1 MKIFHLITSIDNGG
15 AENHLAS
22 LVKEQIKKNEVTVIY
37 LKGND
42 YWKKKL
48 LFKGVRVIRFN
59 LENIANIVKLF
70 LTIYKINKLI
80 SEKKPEIVHSHLSSM
95 ELIGA
100 ILKFISNNQFKFIV
114 TKHLDSFF
122 LEASNGQN
130 NFIQGKLLDF
140 FIFKNADRIICISKQ
155 IKKYFLKKIK
165 VPKKKL
171 KVIYYG
177 LNQSDLRLK
186 KSNLQHRK
194 IKNIKKNFLI
204 CCIARHVKQKSLDF
218 LIKGFYEFRKKNIN
232 SKLILVGNGPETK
245 KLKMLSNDLKLNN
258 EIIWIGYSENVLNIL
273 KLSNVF
279 VLPSRYEGFGL
290 VLLEAMYAK
299 KPIIASNVSAIPEV
313 IKNNWNGL
321 LFKYNS
327 IKEFNLQLLKIKNK
341 NISKKFIKNSQITL
355 NKKFNF
361 NKMIHSTYEIYHE
374 AIIKS

>member
-22 LVKEQIKKNEVTVIY
+22 IVKEQIKKNEVTVIY

-48 LFKGVRVIRFN
+48 VSRGIRVIRFN
-59 LENIANIVKLF
+59 LENLTNIINLC
-70 LTIYKINKLI
+70 LTIYRVNKVI
-80 SEKKPEIVHSHLSSM
+80 SEKKPEIVHSHLTSM

-100 ILKFISNNQFKFIV
+100 IIKFFSNNKFKFIV

-122 LEASNGQN
+122 LEASSGQN

-140 FIFKNADRIICISKQ
+140 FIFKNADKIICISKQ

-165 VPKKKL
+165 VPRKKL

-177 LNQSDLRLK
+177 LNKSDLRSKKTNVQYLQIKNLK
-186 KSNLQHRK
+186 KH
-194 IKNIKKNFLI
+194 FLI

-218 LIKGFYEFRKKNIN
+218 LIKAFYEFRKTDPN

-245 KLKMLSNDLKLNN
+245 KLKNLSKNLKLDK
-258 EIIWIGYSENVLNIL
+258 EIIWIDYSENVLKIL

-290 VLLEAMYAK
+290 VLLEAMYAG

-321 LFKYNS
+321 LFKHNNIRELKS
-327 IKEFNLQLLKIKNK
+327 KLLKIKNK
-341 NISKKFIKNSQITL
+341 NISKKFIKNSKKSL
-355 NKKFNF
+355 EKKFNF
-361 NKMIHSTYEIYHE
+361 NKMINSTYEIYQK
-374 AIIKS
+374 AINKI